1 MTTAKLLV
9 DGNNEKIGKF
19 EERHDRAADEE
30 THEATDCGEELPL
43 VDKRLLVDCG
53 RPMVSHRVIF
63 MYI

>member
-1 MTTAKLLV
+1 MTIAQLLPEE
-9 DGNNEKIGKF
+9 NNEEIGDFKQ
-19 EERHDRAADEE
+19 RHGGAADEE
-30 THEATDCGEELPL
+30 THEAADCGEELPL